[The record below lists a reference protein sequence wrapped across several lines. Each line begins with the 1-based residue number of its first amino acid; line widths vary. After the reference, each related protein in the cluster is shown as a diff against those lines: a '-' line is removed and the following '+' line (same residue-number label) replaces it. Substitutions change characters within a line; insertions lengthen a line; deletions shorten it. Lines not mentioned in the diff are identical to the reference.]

1 MSGLPCRAR
10 QHNAAQGLSSTVSK
24 RQQARAVE
32 PFLFSSM
39 FETMVLSQI
48 TDTDDARAKGDQN
61 CSRPVY
67 NVSLFQMCFKA
78 PVFDAPVSRVF
89 FWFCRSYRADPC
101 GQSILGWLRAKLEG
115 SNVPRPRP
123 CDFLRAWNSK
133 CAGIGLELVS
143 RKLSN
148 MHLFVIFF
156 SV

>member
-48 TDTDDARAKGDQN
+48 TDTDDARAKAIKTVRDQ
-61 CSRPVY
+61 Y

-89 FWFCRSYRADPC
+89 FGFAGLTVRIRADNP
-101 GQSILGWLRAKLEG
+101 S
-115 SNVPRPRP
+115 
-123 CDFLRAWNSK
+123 
-133 CAGIGLELVS
+133 
-143 RKLSN
+143 
-148 MHLFVIFF
+148 
-156 SV
+156 

>member
-10 QHNAAQGLSSTVSK
+10 QHNAAQGLSSTVPK

-48 TDTDDARAKGDQN
+48 TDTDDARAKAIKTVRDQYTMCLYFKCVSKLL
-61 CSRPVY
+61 CSMLLCRE
-67 NVSLFQMCFKA
+67 
-78 PVFDAPVSRVF
+78 F